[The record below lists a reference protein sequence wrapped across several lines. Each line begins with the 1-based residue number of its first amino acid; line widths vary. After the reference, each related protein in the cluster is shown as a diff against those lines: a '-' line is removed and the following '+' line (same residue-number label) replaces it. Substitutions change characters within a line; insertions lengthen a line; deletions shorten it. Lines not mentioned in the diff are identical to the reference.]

1 MAPVGSPVRWGER
14 SPPELGAPGVW
25 SALGPLLLL
34 CACGAAPEQIAPE
47 SEQAPR
53 VVETVPAD
61 GEIDVDAEIEQIT
74 ATFSQSMQ
82 TEGWSWVTEA
92 GRRAPVVTGFPY
104 YIDDTTTVL
113 PVRLEPKTSYVLWV
127 NSPDDAELRKFASS
141 DGVSAPA
148 HRIRF
153 TTR

>member
-1 MAPVGSPVRWGER
+1 
-14 SPPELGAPGVW
+14 VW
-25 SALGPLLLL
+25 SAACFSLFIS
-34 CACGAAPEQIAPE
+34 ACGAAPEQAP
-47 SEQAPR
+47 SEGGPAPR
-53 VVETVPAD
+53 VIETVPAD
-61 GEIDVDAEIEQIT
+61 GDVDVDAGLDQIT
-74 ATFSQSMQ
+74 ATFSESMQ

-92 GRRAPVVTGFPY
+92 GRRAPVVTDFPY

-113 PVRLEPKTSYVLWV
+113 PVRLEPHTSYVLWV
-127 NSPDDAELRKFASS
+127 NSPDDAELRKFTSS